1 MKPSHYEQHDLK
13 CHLQYQNS
21 RVSLDEVFSWG
32 APTLNSWIQFLNGMV
47 SKEEPKWPLRL
58 LFLSVCMREHFFSSL
73 FEQNSF
79 QFLRRKKPLNNFSSL
94 SAFNEWM
101 MVFQSVDKNEQKKFL
116 IERIRAASR
125 QT

>member
-1 MKPSHYEQHDLK
+1 
-13 CHLQYQNS
+13 
-21 RVSLDEVFSWG
+21 
-32 APTLNSWIQFLNGMV
+32 MV

-79 QFLRRKKPLNNFSSL
+79 QFLRRKNPKIIFHL
-94 SAFNEWM
+94 SRRSMNEM

-125 QT
+125 QTLSSVLHVLN